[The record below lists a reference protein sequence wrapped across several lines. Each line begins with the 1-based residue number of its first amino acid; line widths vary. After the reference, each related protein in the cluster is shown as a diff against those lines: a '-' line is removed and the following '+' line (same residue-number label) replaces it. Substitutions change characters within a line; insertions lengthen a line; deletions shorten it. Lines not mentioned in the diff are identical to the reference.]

1 MTITERKQRWCD
13 FYEGRQR
20 TVILVEQDFGPAP
33 FPGPENRETLFNWT
47 LDKYH
52 KQTDSL
58 EWLDDD
64 RIPYVTPRTGT
75 EIFAAAFG
83 SPVAYPQDNMPFA
96 LPAIHGAAEM
106 GKIKKPKLEDSP
118 SLMGVFEFAQGLNRA
133 APGALIQLP
142 DIQSPLD
149 IAALVWEKA
158 DFFMAMYDEPEA
170 VKDLIAMTQ
179 TLLTEFLDLWFAAF
193 GRECIAHYPD
203 YYMPW
208 GITLSEDEIGS
219 ISPDLFREF
228 SFQSLCDLSARYG
241 GRIGIHCCANAKH
254 QWPELKQIPG
264 LVMLNLVQPDHVIR
278 EASAYFRDGPGQI
291 FNPDQNTCTD
301 RRACVVLQVLS
312 RSMPEALE
320 RLAGLKELAAQF
332 SGV

>member
-1 MTITERKQRWCD
+1 MTIDTRKQRWRD
-13 FYEGRQR
+13 FYEGKRR
-20 TVILVEQDFGPAP
+20 TVILIEEDFGPCP
-33 FPGPENRETLFNWT
+33 FPCPENRESLFNWVV
-47 LDKYH
+47 DKYH
-52 KQTDSL
+52 KQMDSL
-58 EWLDDD
+58 KWLEDD

-83 SPVAYPQDNMPFA
+83 CPVAYPQDNMPFA
-96 LPAIHGAAEM
+96 LPAIHSAAEM
-106 GKIKKPKLEDSP
+106 AKIKKPKVEDSP
-118 SLMGVFEFAQGLNRA
+118 SLMGVFEFARRLNKA
-133 APGALIQLP
+133 VPGALIQLP

-158 DFFMAMYDEPEA
+158 DFFMAMYDEPAA
-170 VKDLIAMTQ
+170 VKDLIGMTHA
-179 TLLTEFLDLWFAAF
+179 LLTEFLDLWFATF
-193 GRECIAHYPD
+193 GGEFIAHYPD

-219 ISPDLFREF
+219 IGVDLFREF

-254 QWPELKQIPG
+254 QWPELKQITG

-278 EASAYFRDGPGQI
+278 EASTYFRDSACQI
-291 FNPDQNTCTD
+291 FNPEQTLCTD
-301 RRACVVLQVLS
+301 RRAGAVLRAVS
-312 RSMPEALE
+312 ATRAEALE
-320 RLAGLKELAAQF
+320 QLAQLKELSAQF